1 MAQLLELLKKG
12 DRFTPTTYRFGAR
25 ERLNIHAD
33 GYADLT
39 EADTGSYIR
48 TLNWDGV
55 RNMGYCPAKMLDGNA
70 TDQHLDSISPALLQQ
85 VKSCLKYICGG
96 LAAAAIIVVTG
107 NLTGCNSFLATQAE
121 QDVATS
127 TLEPRVNSIDSPGLI
142 EFRKQNAYANQKLA
156 EMRLYAAGGNQ

>member
-39 EADTGSYIR
+39 DANTGSYIR

-55 RNMGYCPAKMLDGNA
+55 CNMGYCPAKLLDGNQV
-70 TDQHLDSISPALLQQ
+70 DQL
-85 VKSCLKYICGG
+85 
-96 LAAAAIIVVTG
+96 
-107 NLTGCNSFLATQAE
+107 
-121 QDVATS
+121 
-127 TLEPRVNSIDSPGLI
+127 IDSPYRDLLITTKSYIKHIVSGLVI
-142 EFRKQNAYANQKLA
+142 GLMVAVISNATGCTNLVLDQLEQDISTSTIEPRTSLTGAQLLEFRKQNAHANQKLA
-156 EMRLYAAGGNQ
+156 EMRLYAAGGNP